1 MVFEVR
7 QDRLG
12 QRLHRKGILMSKQTI
27 RGEARGRDIH
37 DGRERK
43 LARWQ
48 PGQLSFFQ
56 TFLPSSE
63 KYSNT
68 IELYDAIPKFSTKRL
83 MLKKRIGPE
92 GQEVFLPTLER
103 EFKHKDTTYIL
114 KIKPAR
120 TTSKKKEEI
129 EYYPSERE
137 ELVEEAL
144 RKLACDPLNGA
155 YIGLLA
161 GVQFTMYELRE
172 ELRKRGHSISLDDLK
187 RSLLI
192 CRSVGLNIIERG
204 GDETI
209 MDSSIFPLVVISSRK
224 NWRTDPKGS
233 RCFVQ
238 FNPLVTASI
247 EALTFRQFDYETL
260 MSYKMQLSRWLH
272 KRLYHNYINAGML
285 NTYHFRLSSVKRDSG
300 LLNNERISQD
310 IKYLERSLEELAE
323 KNVIWGFDKEV
334 RRTGRNNQIADVLYT
349 LKASMDFIKEMKT
362 ANVRHVDIQRKLSTL
377 LLTKQ
382 KGL

>member
-1 MVFEVR
+1 
-7 QDRLG
+7 
-12 QRLHRKGILMSKQTI
+12 MSKQTI

-43 LARWQ
+43 LDRWQ
-48 PGQLSFFQ
+48 PDQLSLFQ
-56 TFLPSSE
+56 TFLPNSD

-103 EFKHKDTTYIL
+103 KFKYKDTDYIL
-114 KIKPAR
+114 KMKPAR
-120 TTSKKKEEI
+120 TTNKKKEEI

-187 RSLLI
+187 KSLLI
-192 CRSVGLNIIERG
+192 CRSVGLNITARG

-224 NWRTDPKGS
+224 NWKADPKGS

-300 LLNNERISQD
+300 LLNNQRISQD

-334 RRTGRNNQIADVLYT
+334 RRAERNNQIADVLYT

-362 ANVRHVDIQRKLSTL
+362 ANVRHIDIQKRLSTL
-377 LLTKQ
+377 LLTNQ

>member
-1 MVFEVR
+1 MIAA
-7 QDRLG
+7 
-12 QRLHRKGILMSKQTI
+12 KGELMSKKTI
-27 RGEARGRDIH
+27 RGEARGRDIQ
-37 DGRERK
+37 DGKERTLDK
-43 LARWQ
+43 WY
-48 PGQLSFFQ
+48 PGQLSLFQ
-56 TFLPSSE
+56 TFLPSSD

-83 MLKKRIGPE
+83 MSKKRIGPE

-103 EFKHKDTTYIL
+103 EFKYKDTTYIL
-114 KIKPAR
+114 KMKPAR
-120 TTSKKKEEI
+120 TTNKKKEEI

-144 RKLACDPLNGA
+144 RKIACDPLNGA

-192 CRSVGLNIIERG
+192 CRSVGLSITERG

-224 NWRTDPKGS
+224 NWRADPKGS

-285 NTYHFRLSSVKRDSG
+285 NTYHFRLSSVKRDSS

-334 RRTGRNNQIADVLYT
+334 RRGGRNNRIADVLYT
-349 LKASMDFIKEMKT
+349 LKASMDFIKEMKA
-362 ANVRHVDIQRKLSTL
+362 ANAHHADIQKKLPALLSTN
-377 LLTKQ
+377 Q